1 MYTLILNS
9 FEQKLYNHKLLLV
22 LLHLCCRCNLKP
34 RCNTKPTISVARH
47 RRTLPVALI
56 LRVIFVLP
64 CAAPLSNAADPILKF
79 QSLPAVDA
87 AAADTSRAADHVLID
102 GKPHSIRFQPLISTG
117 DKVGSEVFGQLKN
130 IKSQPIAGPEQ
141 TPVLCRT
148 RDANGAGPDFTS
160 LMRFGDDLF
169 AVTQFECS
177 PGAFYVAGLRQDP
190 QNGLLNVHALNH
202 VDTSNVRGVSTLCGG
217 MVTPWGTHLG
227 GEEYDANA
235 ALLDESTG
243 GIPNSASGFNMMGA
257 YFGDQKEANPYDYG
271 WITELRVTTAA
282 GSAQVDKHY
291 ALGRFSHELAY
302 VMPDQKTVYM
312 SDDGSHGALYL
323 FIADKAADF
332 SAGRLYAAKWRQ
344 RDDVDGSATMRW
356 IDLGHAK
363 AHDVESALT
372 KRIRFK
378 ELFDSAALGQE
389 GQCPEGFTPTH
400 TVAEPE
406 CLRVRPGNDIIASR
420 LETRRYAAL
429 RGATTEFRKAE
440 GLAYDSQRNAVYLA
454 VSEIGSAMLD
464 NSEQDRGGSNDVRL
478 SKNACGAVYELA
490 LAADV
495 PDDRESVIRSRYVA
509 VSMQPLIAGLPT
521 TTNPSPNEAQ
531 CAVDG
536 VANPDNLAYVP
547 EADALLI
554 AEDTDLRQPSTLW
567 AYELQSRS
575 LRRILTAPR
584 LAEITSIGWYP
595 NVNGWAYIT
604 VVLQHPL
611 INLNTRLQDL
621 PPGLHTKAESVVGY
635 LGPFPGFD
643 SSGKKIATPLPA
655 KLP

>member
-1 MYTLILNS
+1 MYKPLLNLFKQRLCIYKVRLILLAYRCTRDIGRVPISHVCQWRTPSTALLARTLI
-9 FEQKLYNHKLLLV
+9 
-22 LLHLCCRCNLKP
+22 
-34 RCNTKPTISVARH
+34 
-47 RRTLPVALI
+47 
-56 LRVIFVLP
+56 VLP
-64 CAAPLSNAADPILKF
+64 CIAPVSYAAEPILRF
-79 QSLPAVDA
+79 QSFPAAVA
-87 AAADTSRAADHVLID
+87 VASDTTRVADHVLID
-102 GKPHSIRFQPLISTG
+102 GKPHPLHFQPLIATG

-130 IKSQPIAGPEQ
+130 IKSQPIVGREQ

-148 RDANGAGPDFTS
+148 RDAYGAGPDFTS
-160 LMRFGDDLF
+160 FLRFGDDLF
-169 AVTQFECS
+169 AATQFECA

-190 QNGLLNVHALNH
+190 QNGLLKVHTLNH
-202 VDTSNVRGVSTLCGG
+202 VDTSNVRGVATLCAG

-235 ALLDESTG
+235 ALLDEATGVIPDSTV
-243 GIPNSASGFNMMGA
+243 GFNMMGA
-257 YFGDQKEANPYDYG
+257 YFGNQKEANPYDYG

-302 VMPDQKTVYM
+302 VMPDQKTVYL
-312 SDDGSHGALYL
+312 SDDGAHGGLYL
-323 FIADKAADF
+323 FIADKAADL

-344 RDDVDGSATMRW
+344 RDDLGSSATLQW
-356 IDLGHAK
+356 LDLGHAK
-363 AHDVESALT
+363 AHEIESALS
-372 KRIRFK
+372 KRVRFK
-378 ELFDSAALGQE
+378 ELFDYAAPDQGA
-389 GQCPEGFTPTH
+389 QCPEGFTSTR

-406 CLRVRPGNDIIASR
+406 CLRVRPGNETIASR
-420 LETRRYAAL
+420 LESRRYAAL

-440 GLAYDSQRNAVYLA
+440 GLAYDTQRNAMYLA
-454 VSEIGSAMLD
+454 LSEIGGAMLD
-464 NSEQDRGGSNDVRL
+464 KAEQDRGGSNDIRL

-509 VSMQPLIAGLPT
+509 VSMQPLIAGLAA
-521 TTNPSPNEAQ
+521 TNNSHANGTA
-531 CAVDG
+531 CAADG
-536 VANPDNLAYVP
+536 IANPDNLTYVP

-567 AYELQSRS
+567 AYELPSRS
-575 LRRILTAPR
+575 LLRLLTAPK

-595 NVNGWAYIT
+595 NVNGWSYIT
-604 VVLQHPL
+604 VVVQHPL

-621 PPGLHTKAESVVGY
+621 PPALHAKAESVVGY

-643 SSGKKIATPLPA
+643 SSGKIIPAPRPPTTP
-655 KLP
+655 